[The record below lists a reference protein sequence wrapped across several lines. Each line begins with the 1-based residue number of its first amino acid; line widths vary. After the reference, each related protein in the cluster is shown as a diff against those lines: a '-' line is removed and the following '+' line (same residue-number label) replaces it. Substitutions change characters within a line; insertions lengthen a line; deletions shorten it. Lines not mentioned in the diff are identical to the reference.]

1 MVAVFLCILKLICCI
16 LKLILRYEN
25 ELRQGIDVEVEYF
38 ERKIAYHVI
47 IGGQSRGLILELF
60 DRGRLLSSF
69 TIDFTWSCWKTKQS
83 NAYKLDLR
91 ISTGY
96 H

>member
-25 ELRQGIDVEVEYF
+25 ELRKGIDVEVEYF

-47 IGGQSRGLILELF
+47 IGGQSWGLILELF
-60 DRGRLLSSF
+60 DRGRL
-69 TIDFTWSCWKTKQS
+69 
-83 NAYKLDLR
+83 KLEVKVR
-91 ISTGY
+91 
-96 H
+96 